1 MINILD
7 TTVYS
12 KIKYI
17 VFIKVN
23 TFQISLNVIKEN
35 FNDTHFQK
43 SCNEEFMYLIIWF
56 LIIVISRLLKKFILK
71 YDQDKV

>member
-1 MINILD
+1 MVNKNILSYYLFMINTLD

-23 TFQISLNVIKEN
+23 IFRISLNVIKEN
-35 FNDTHFQK
+35 FNDTHF
-43 SCNEEFMYLIIWF
+43 
-56 LIIVISRLLKKFILK
+56 
-71 YDQDKV
+71 